1 VPEAEP
7 GAKVQLLIQIGER
20 YMHKYFNGTVHQIF
34 ALSEAEPGAKVQLL
48 IKRGNQKICEGT
60 APPEFFSVFLHFQE
74 QE

>member
-20 YMHKYFNGTVHQIF
+20 YMHKYFKGTVQQIF

-48 IKRGNQKICEGT
+48 IQRGKQKICKGRV
-60 APPEFFSVFLHFQE
+60 PPEFLSVFLHFQD
-74 QE
+74 Q